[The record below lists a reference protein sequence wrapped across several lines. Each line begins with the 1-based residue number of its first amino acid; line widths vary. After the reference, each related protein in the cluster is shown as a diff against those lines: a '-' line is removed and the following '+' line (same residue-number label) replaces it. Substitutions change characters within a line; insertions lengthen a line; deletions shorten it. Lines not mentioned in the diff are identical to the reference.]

1 MNENFYELKDNQAYY
16 FTDEINRYYFTGLKT
31 TDGNLIIKGNEKT
44 LYIDSRYYS
53 YAKEF
58 LEGKC
63 NVVLFKNYEDFFE
76 ALKNQGIDELFVDY
90 TVMTVA
96 EYEQILSH
104 GFKVSDCT
112 KELTVVKII
121 KSDKEI
127 GYIQKA
133 CDIAFEAY
141 QKTLPFIKEGV
152 TEAYVRDVL
161 EDNMKKLGASGTSF
175 DTIVAFGK
183 NAAVPHHET
192 SDAKLENNQ
201 CILMDF
207 GCKYKGYC
215 SDITRMMFL
224 GTPDD
229 KFMTA
234 YEAVLKANVTAE
246 EKIEKGMTGIAAD
259 KIARDILD
267 ESGYKGL
274 FTHSLGHGVGLYI
287 HEFPRLSPKSGD
299 TFNDGMC
306 FTVEPGVYL
315 DGEFGIRIE
324 DSLYMK
330 NGKAVRFFGDD
341 KKLTILK

>member
-1 MNENFYELKDNQAYY
+1 MDGNFYKLNDGQAYL
-16 FTDEINRYYFTGLKT
+16 FTDDVNRYYFTGLKSSA
-31 TDGNLIIKGNEKT
+31 GNLVITANEKL

-58 LEGKC
+58 LQGKVE
-63 NVVLFKNYEDFFE
+63 VVLFTSYEGFVL
-76 ALKNQGIDELFVDY
+76 ALKNRGIKELLLDY
-90 TVMTVA
+90 TVTTVS
-96 EYEQILSH
+96 EYERIIAL
-104 GFKVSDCT
+104 GFAVSDCN
-112 KELTVVKII
+112 KALSELKII
-121 KSDKEI
+121 KSDEEI
-127 GYIQKA
+127 EYIQKA
-133 CDIAFEAY
+133 CDIAYEAFER
-141 QKTLPFIKEGV
+141 TLPYIKEGV
-152 TEAYVRDVL
+152 SENYVKNVL
-161 EDNMKKLGASGTSF
+161 EENMRALGASGTSF

-192 SDAKLENNQ
+192 SDDVLKNNQ

-224 GTPDD
+224 GTPDE
-229 KFMTA
+229 KFLAA
-234 YEAVLKANVTAE
+234 YDAVLKANVTAE
-246 EKIEKGMTGIAAD
+246 EKVYDGISGVAAD

-267 ESGYKGL
+267 KSGYEGL

-287 HEFPRLSPKSGD
+287 HEAPNLSPKSPYVLK
-299 TFNDGMC
+299 NGMT

-330 NGKAVRFFGDD
+330 DGKAVRFFKDD
-341 KKLTILK
+341 KSLTILK